1 MGQTCPMSHRRTLV
15 VPATLLA
22 LLSAGSAASAI
33 PSPPGAGPRPGK
45 PREVVVGRVAFR
57 PATKGFPNPRFP
69 VVRNRNTATSKDAF
83 GKLDGAAFAAYG
95 SGTVFHTDPELN
107 GTDVAATVDMAT
119 ADAVYAGQGL
129 TGFAD
134 ELRREIIPNLQPGSG
149 QAQARSLNIVPSD
162 AIGDVPTGQPA
173 VAKAPPTSRPVVKE
187 SDVDAEPFLKVSA
200 LRSEASAR
208 AVSTGCVIGRDL
220 ARGAA
225 SADDTKVTD
234 TDPSEKSTKPLL
246 SLSADDPP
254 RAVSQSTSVVR
265 LVPIPGR
272 PGRFGAIAETRQT
285 IAPITFGLPGT
296 DEKFTIEVGGEWV
309 MRAAT
314 DGTKGLV
321 TFGPKQ
327 GVDGDRPAIRLI
339 HGDDVIDE
347 VGIREEGGRT
357 GIFLDGD
364 PIGDIR
370 IGGDRRAIS
379 GQPGSKPTETPTR
392 VSAASDVV
400 VVRLFEPRAELRV
413 GHMEVGLAVPPGGVQ
428 CPGIQ
433 MTKTS
438 EPASVQPGD
447 PFSWN
452 IDVVNPNDCAL
463 EKVKVTDTPTGS
475 PGVVWR
481 AVSSLPR
488 AVRAPDGSLVFDE
501 IGPMEAGDRK
511 TLEINAV
518 VEPGSAFGRIANR
531 VAAVGE
537 CGGATLGGSAETT
550 TTVGAGI
557 VPEPRQPPFGL
568 KERDKDTGDRSAESA
583 ALAAEPAE
591 PTGPSGPNM
600 ASASAKRSS
609 SASATTARS
618 NQPPPRT
625 SASAAKAQAE
635 RSAAGALAR
644 SGTDSI
650 PYLALAL
657 SLLGTGRL
665 LRRVRPRR

>member
-1 MGQTCPMSHRRTLV
+1 MRTRTTPIV
-15 VPATLLA
+15 AIAATAGLL
-22 LLSAGSAASAI
+22 LAGSAAGAI
-33 PSPPGAGPRPGK
+33 PSAPGAGPRPGK
-45 PREVVVGRVAFR
+45 PPARGASHEVVTARRVSFR
-57 PATKGFPNPRFP
+57 PVTKGFPNPRFP
-69 VVRNRNTATSKDAF
+69 VAKNTATSKDAF
-83 GKLDGAAFAAYG
+83 DKLDGAAFAAYG
-95 SGTVFHTDPELN
+95 TGTVLHTDPELN

-134 ELRREIIPNLQPGSG
+134 ELRREIISSLQPGSG
-149 QAQARSLNIVPSD
+149 QAQARSLNIDPSD

-173 VAKAPPTSRPVVKE
+173 VAKAPPTGRPVVRT
-187 SDVDAEPFLKVSA
+187 SDVDAEPLLKVSA

-246 SLSADDPP
+246 SLSADDPT

-265 LVPIPGR
+265 LEPIPGR
-272 PGRFGAIAETRQT
+272 PGRFGAVAEIRQT

-296 DEKFTIEVGGEWV
+296 NEKFTIEVGGEWV

-314 DGTKGLV
+314 DSTEGSV

-327 GVDGDRPAIRLI
+327 GTDGDRPAIRLI
-339 HGDDVIDE
+339 HGDDVVDE
-347 VGIREEGGRT
+347 VGIKEEGGRT
-357 GIFLDGD
+357 GIFVDGA
-364 PIGDIR
+364 PVGDIR

-392 VSAASDVV
+392 VSAATDVV

-413 GHMEVGLAVPPGGVQ
+413 GHMEVGLAVPPGGVE

-433 MTKTS
+433 MTKS
-438 EPASVQPGD
+438 SDPASVRPGD

-463 EKVKVTDTPTGS
+463 EKVKVTDTPTAS

-501 IGPMEAGDRK
+501 IGPMESGERK
-511 TLEINAV
+511 TLTINAV
-518 VEPGSAFGRIANR
+518 VESNSLGSIANR
-531 VAAVGE
+531 AAAIGD
-537 CGGATLGGSAETT
+537 CGGAPLEGSAETT
-550 TTVGAGI
+550 TTVGAGV
-557 VPEPRQPPFGL
+557 VPAPPQPPASL
-568 KERDKDTGDRSAESA
+568 KGNDKNRDGRSAENA
-583 ALAAEPAE
+583 PPAAEPAE
-591 PTGPSGPNM
+591 PT
-600 ASASAKRSS
+600 ASSSPTVSSTSYKRSG
-609 SASATTARS
+609 
-618 NQPPPRT
+618 
-625 SASAAKAQAE
+625 SASAANAAAKAQTTE
-635 RSAAGALAR
+635 RNVAALPR
-644 SGTDSI
+644 SGADSL
-650 PYLALAL
+650 PYLALAFGL
-657 SLLGTGRL
+657 FGTGRV